1 MLHETVSARVAD
13 AINHNVANAQ
23 EPGPSLFDIYCKHFM
38 VVPANGAALKERFY
52 KLRYQVYCLENSFED
67 ASAHRDGVEID
78 EFDVHSVNSLLI
90 HIPTGMVAGGIRL
103 ILPRN
108 GESDLPVWRV
118 CDRDVVANKA
128 AYVPAARTAEV
139 SRNSISKEFRQ
150 LCARAADAEAR
161 HELRRVM
168 RHLSLGSLA
177 AVIRMAHGHGITHV
191 TAAMEA
197 PMLRMF
203 GSLGLHFQKLGGT
216 VEYHG
221 VRQPAYA
228 DLDSLLAR
236 AWVER
241 PDVWEILTHRG
252 KYWALNE
259 PLAQAIAAGVHGRS
273 VVQLSSAR

>member
-1 MLHETVSARVAD
+1 MLYEIASARVAEVASHNTHD
-13 AINHNVANAQ
+13 A
-23 EPGPSLFDIYCKHFM
+23 EPSLFDIYCKHFM
-38 VVPANGAALKERFY
+38 VVPANGADLKQRFY
-52 KLRYQVYCLENSFED
+52 RLRYQVYCLENPFED
-67 ASAHRDGVEID
+67 AAAHPDGLEID
-78 EFDVHSVNSLLI
+78 EFDGHSVNSLLI
-90 HIPTGMVAGGIRL
+90 HVRTGLVAGGIRL
-103 ILPRN
+103 VLPHN
-108 GESDLPVWRV
+108 GESNLPIWRV
-118 CDRDVVANKA
+118 CDRDVAANKA

-150 LCARAADAEAR
+150 LCTRILGSEGR
-161 HELRRVM
+161 QELRRVM

-177 AVIRMAHGHGITHV
+177 AVVRMAQGNGITYV

-221 VRQPAYA
+221 IRQPAYA
-228 DLDSLLAR
+228 ELDSLLAR

-252 KYWALNE
+252 RYWPLNE
-259 PLAQAIAAGVHGRS
+259 PLAQAIAASVHGRS
-273 VVQLSSAR
+273 TSQLSSAR